1 MHAAEVMRSH
11 LTQIFQAFPNP
22 VGQKSNPTSGPSTV
36 VKKTVMICEDDR
48 YLLRVYTLA
57 LRSKYEIIGV
67 VSGRECLLKY
77 SENRKNG
84 KKIDALL
91 LDYSLGDTTGDK
103 IAAKIREMNGTKI
116 IMISAFEIDSELV
129 DNLKTHG
136 IITAFVKKPVTIGS
150 LGITLENVLRV

>member
-1 MHAAEVMRSH
+1 MRSQM
-11 LTQIFQAFPNP
+11 TQIFQAFPNP
-22 VGQKSNPTSGPSTV
+22 VGQKSNPTSGPSTA

-48 YLLRVYTLA
+48 DLLRVYTLA

-67 VSGRECLLKY
+67 VSGRECLSKY
-77 SENRKNG
+77 SENRKSG

-91 LDYSLGDTTGDK
+91 LDYSLGDMTGDK

-116 IMISAFEIDSELV
+116 IMISAFEIESDLV
-129 DNLKTHG
+129 DSLKTNG

-150 LGITLENVLRV
+150 LGVTLENALRV